1 MVLGLG
7 FSTVPVP
14 RFVSVPDLISVPPL
28 LLKPEMTNNDF
39 PYEQKSRSTGFE
51 YWQLK
56 TVILFRSQGHRS
68 QGHRSHTLLKGFYC
82 SMQ

>member
-1 MVLGLG
+1 MVLGIG

-14 RFVSVPDLISVPPL
+14 RVVSVPDLISVPPL

-39 PYEQKSRSTGFE
+39 LYEQKSRSTGFE

-56 TVILFRSQGHRS
+56 VILFRS